1 MRIHLGCI
9 YISQFSPLPVRNM
22 SCVKKAA
29 NVYRDDPPV
38 RNLGLF
44 LFRPCLPVIG
54 PSSSSSL
61 HSSCDAG
68 EGTVVV
74 FEGRAESLRGMR
86 SSSEA
91 PQAMMGGAE
100 TMSGIDPNGRK
111 SADSKAS

>member
-1 MRIHLGCI
+1 
-9 YISQFSPLPVRNM
+9 M

-61 HSSCDAG
+61 HSSCEAG